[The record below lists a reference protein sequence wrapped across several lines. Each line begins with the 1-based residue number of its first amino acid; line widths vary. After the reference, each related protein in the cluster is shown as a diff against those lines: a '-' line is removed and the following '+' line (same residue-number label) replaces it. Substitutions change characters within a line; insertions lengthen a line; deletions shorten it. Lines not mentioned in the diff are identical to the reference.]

1 MKRNNF
7 VLFVS
12 IVLYI
17 GVVAI
22 APSRLTPHWTL
33 SAILI
38 ASAALTLMVGK
49 LIFGSWWGVLITPQY
64 TMSLSRTQTVVWTIL
79 ICSSFMAVAFERL
92 AAGADALAFSV
103 PNTLLGLIGISLTSA
118 VASSAVLSGKSAKPA
133 TDAQVAMAAQKK
145 NTDVEACGT
154 LFGHKDK
161 SKASLMDLFQ
171 GDELGD
177 AHTIDLGKVQMFFFT
192 VVGAVV
198 YLGEMY
204 SQLGAVPTSLPDL
217 PTNLV
222 YLMGMSHAGYVG
234 NKLVTRTPDA
244 TVTRSAATT
253 TTVNKSAPA
262 VMADQTKLEIA
273 APPQS

>member
-17 GVVAI
+17 GVVAV
-22 APSRLTPHWTL
+22 APARLTPQWTL

-38 ASAALTLMVGK
+38 ASAALTLVIGK
-49 LIFGSWWGVLITPQY
+49 LIFDSWWGVLITPQY

-79 ICSSFMAVAFERL
+79 ICGSFMAVAFERL
-92 AAGADALAFSV
+92 AAGADALAFTI
-103 PNTLLGLIGISLTSA
+103 PDTLLGLIGISLTSA
-118 VASSAVLSGKSAKPA
+118 VATSAVLSGKSAKPA
-133 TDAQVAMAAQKK
+133 TQAQVDLAEQK
-145 NTDVEACGT
+145 NETEVEACGT
-154 LFGHKDK
+154 LFGYKDK
-161 SKASLMDLFQ
+161 SKACLMDMFE

-192 VVGAVV
+192 IVGAVV

-234 NKLVTRTPDA
+234 NKLVNRTPDA
-244 TVTRSAATT
+244 TVTQSAAATA
-253 TTVNKSAPA
+253 TVNKSAPA
-262 VMADQTKLEIA
+262 MAGDQPKIEIA
-273 APPQS
+273 ATQS